1 MTNKT
6 YFTNFFVP
14 LCASLS
20 DDDFLT
26 FAEAALANLQK
37 DTSANTDD
45 MAALEPQ
52 IAALRAAHTKRG
64 VGGKSAS
71 VATLQNAVRTFLQ
84 WAKLTNTTKV
94 FPAFPDRQQAE
105 RIDIFP
111 GGMDALYRADQ
122 TNVLSRAKY
131 YLDKISGTYGKQ
143 TGITAADATKQYQA
157 LEAALTGRTTAAAD
171 KRGGSA
177 AVDAEEETVCEGLY
191 RAYAGLLH
199 QHYTQPEAAYAYFPF
214 PNSTG
219 TATDGNL
226 ASLPKLHP
234 ADEVAA

>member
-1 MTNKT
+1 MTNKM

-20 DDDFLT
+20 DDEFLA
-26 FAEAALANLQK
+26 FAEAALANLQR
-37 DTSANTDD
+37 DAGANADD
-45 MAALEPQ
+45 LASLLPQ
-52 IAALRAAHTKRG
+52 VAALRAAHTQRG

-71 VATLQNAVRTFLQ
+71 VATLQNAVRAFLQ
-84 WAKLTNTTKV
+84 WARLTNTTHV
-94 FPAFPDRQQAE
+94 FPAFPDQRQAE

-111 GGMDALYRADQ
+111 GGMGALYQADQ

-131 YLDKISGTYGKQ
+131 YLDKISGPYGKQ
-143 TGITAADATKQYQA
+143 TGVTAAEAARQYQA
-157 LEAALTGRTTAAAD
+157 LEAALTGRVTAAAD

-177 AVDAEEETVCEGLY
+177 AVDAEEQTVCEGLY

-199 QHYTQPEAAYAYFPF
+199 QHYTQPEMAYAYFPF

-226 ASLPKLHP
+226 AALPQPHP
-234 ADEVAA
+234 ADGVAA

>member
-6 YFTNFFVP
+6 YFANFFGP

-20 DDDFLT
+20 DDEFLA
-26 FAEAALANLQK
+26 FAAAVLANLQA
-37 DTSANTDD
+37 DAQTDPD
-45 MAALEPQ
+45 DRKTLDAQ
-52 IAALRAAHTKRG
+52 VAALRAAHTQRG

-71 VATLQNAVRTFLQ
+71 TATLRTAVREFLA
-84 WAKLTNTTKV
+84 WAKLTNVQKV

-111 GGMDALYRADQ
+111 GGMDALYQADKSNILGRA
-122 TNVLSRAKY
+122 RY

-143 TGITAADATKQYQA
+143 TGLTAADATAQYDKLA
-157 LEAALTGRTTAAAD
+157 AALTGRTTAEAD

-177 AVDAEEETVCEGLY
+177 AVDEEEATVCGGLY

-199 QHYTQPEAAYAYFPF
+199 RYYAQPERAYAYFPF
-214 PNSTG
+214 PDSTG
-219 TATDGNL
+219 TPADGNL
-226 ASLPKLHP
+226 PSLPKPHP
-234 ADEVAA
+234 ADAPSA